1 MANIKKRQDVEKLKL
16 IEALKKSAIV
26 QLACQQAGIG
36 RATYYR
42 WRKED
47 EAFAKGCDEAIAQG
61 VGLISDLAESKLIT
75 AIKEQNYSAIAFWLR
90 HRHPAYADKLQIQAK
105 VETTDKPLTLEQQA
119 AIRRALELARLQPY
133 EQPTNPAGDQPN
145 ERDSDKRADE
155 SHGS

>member
-1 MANIKKRQDVEKLKL
+1 MSKNIKRQESEKNKL

-47 EAFAKGCDEAIAQG
+47 DVFAKNCDEAIIQG
-61 VGLISDLAESKLIT
+61 IGLISDLAESKLIT

-90 HRHPAYADKLQIQAK
+90 HRHPAYTEKINIQAK
-105 VETTDKPLTLEQQA
+105 VETTEKPLTPEQQA
-119 AIRRALELARLQPY
+119 AIKQAIELASNTYGSTINNPEPKPESRTSKQP
-133 EQPTNPAGDQPN
+133 D
-145 ERDSDKRADE
+145 
-155 SHGS
+155 